1 MNDDESKQAFNRITI
16 IGTGVIGC
24 SVACMI
30 KGCGLAEEVVGVDSL
45 PANLEMARR
54 LGFIDRGLEDP
65 ARGVMGADAVIV
77 ATPLQQVFMTIE
89 KIGPDMRPG
98 AMLTC
103 TAGTTLR
110 IWQQIIKEVKEAEGF
125 VPSFPLVFTKSNGP
139 AVASPML
146 LQGRRCLVASCEAF
160 DQVQVARVAGFWKDL
175 GMDPQIVD
183 DSKFEWS
190 VAAGHLWPQ
199 LITQRVRQLAVKNE
213 WELGESVIKHW
224 LDAVGQSNDLER
236 SYQLYSKKLNQ
247 LLTMLVEEL
256 TQLKRDLGGASQ
268 SQPDQAEGAE

>member
-1 MNDDESKQAFNRITI
+1 MSDTKFNRITV
-16 IGTGVIGC
+16 IGTGVVGC

-30 KGCGLAEEVVGVDSL
+30 KGNGLAEEVVGVDSL

-103 TAGTTLR
+103 TAGTTHR
-110 IWQQIIKEVKEAEGF
+110 IWQQIIKEVKEAKGF
-125 VPSFPLVFTKSNGP
+125 VPSFPLIFTKANGP
-139 AVASPML
+139 AVASPTML
-146 LQGRRCLVASCEAF
+146 LGCRCLVASCEEF
-160 DQVQVARVAGFWKDL
+160 DQDQVARVAEFWKQL
-175 GMDPQIVD
+175 GMNSEIVD
-183 DSKFEWS
+183 DTKFEWS

-199 LITQRVRQLAVKNE
+199 LVGKSVRQLAERND
-213 WELGESVIKHW
+213 WELGQSVIKHW
-224 LDAVGQSNDLER
+224 LDAVGQPNDLER

-247 LLTMLVEEL
+247 LITILIDEL
-256 TQLKRDLGGASQ
+256 SQVQRDLGGGV
-268 SQPDQAEGAE
+268 QPRAEEAEADE